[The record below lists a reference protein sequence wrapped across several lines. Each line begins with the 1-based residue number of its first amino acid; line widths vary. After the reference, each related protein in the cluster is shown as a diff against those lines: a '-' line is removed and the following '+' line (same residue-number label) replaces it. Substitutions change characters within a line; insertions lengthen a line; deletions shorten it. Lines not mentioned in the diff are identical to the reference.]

1 MIAWPYT
8 LLIAPTLDI
17 LDQALIARLR
27 ADGRAPVAALA
38 KELHAARGT
47 IQSRIARLV
56 AEGVIRRF
64 TVEVDPGLE
73 MHTVRAL
80 TMIQLTGATPR
91 GVRALL
97 RTDAMTIPERV
108 DDDGT
113 VGTVSIGSTD
123 KQAVEEARRQIE
135 LIMDPPEAEVGKT
148 YDGKVVNI
156 TKFGAFVNLS
166 LIHISEPTRP
176 Y

>member
-1 MIAWPYT
+1 MIIVIAISYT
-8 LLIAPTLDI
+8 LFMASSLDI

-64 TVEVDPGLE
+64 TVEVDPGLV

-80 TMIQLTGATPR
+80 TMIHLTGATPR

-97 RTDAMTIPERV
+97 RTIPEIRTLHTTNGSWDLV
-108 DDDGT
+108 AELVAGSLGELDGALSAIRSVRGVANT
-113 VGTVSIGSTD
+113 ETSILLAT
-123 KQAVEEARRQIE
+123 
-135 LIMDPPEAEVGKT
+135 L
-148 YDGKVVNI
+148 
-156 TKFGAFVNLS
+156 
-166 LIHISEPTRP
+166 
-176 Y
+176 